1 MTRTTVLSI
10 VLGTALAAAAFSS
23 VRAQQPANRTV
34 VDGVYAAEQAKR
46 GESLYTE
53 SCAACHDATLVGGVG
68 PALAGMEFIA
78 GWKDKTVGELFETI
92 KNTMPLTAPG
102 TLTPAQTADAVA
114 YILSF
119 NKFPAGATEL
129 PADPAPLKAVKFAAP
144 GAAPPPA
151 HPAPLPAHPAP
162 LPRRAPGCMQTRK
175 PNEARPSTR
184 TSAPPATT
192 PHSSVGLVLR

>member
-1 MTRTTVLSI
+1 MRRTTVLSI

-34 VDGVYAAEQAKR
+34 LDGVYAAEQAKR

-53 SCAACHDATLVGGVG
+53 SCAACHDATLAGGVG

-119 NKFPAGATEL
+119 NKFPAGTTEL

-144 GAAPPPA
+144 GAPSRRRPRP
-151 HPAPLPAHPAP
+151 PAHPAP
-162 LPRRAPGCMQTRK
+162 LPRRALGCMQTRK

-192 PHSSVGLVLR
+192 QHSSVGLVLR